1 MQYSNY
7 LLCYVFIRHYC
18 KMKMSISILC
28 TIEEGIEANA
38 NANRL
43 RKLKNYQNVDVSNQL
58 TDSGRL
64 CWG

>member
-1 MQYSNY
+1 
-7 LLCYVFIRHYC
+7 
-18 KMKMSISILC
+18 MSISILC